1 MYVYIE
7 TAPPTILVRVPSGSA
22 AVDHNGGLVVFP
34 GSILHLECLY
44 LRRHGDP
51 EWTWTSEAETYLTGK
66 FLNTFYACSYLKICN
81 LYHLFIFT

>member
-1 MYVYIE
+1 MFTFYVVNS
-7 TAPPTILVRVPSGSA
+7 PPTILVRVPSGSA

-51 EWTWTSEAETYLTGK
+51 QWMWTSEAENYLTGK
-66 FLNTFYACSYLKICN
+66 IQKLIFIYL
-81 LYHLFIFT
+81 

>member
-1 MYVYIE
+1 MYFF
-7 TAPPTILVRVPSGSA
+7 TDNSPPTILVRVPSGSA

-51 EWTWTSEAETYLTGK
+51 EWTWTSKVETYLTGK
-66 FLNTFYACSYLKICN
+66 TIFFFFLLKIMN
-81 LYHLFIFT
+81 DK